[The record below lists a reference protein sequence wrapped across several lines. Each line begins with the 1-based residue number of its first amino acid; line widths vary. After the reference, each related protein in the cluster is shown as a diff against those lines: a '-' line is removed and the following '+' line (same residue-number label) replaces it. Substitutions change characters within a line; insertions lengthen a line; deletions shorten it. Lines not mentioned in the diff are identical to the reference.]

1 MKNLISVT
9 RIYEGHPLLFKTTIP
24 SQIKQ
29 KLREYGD
36 KNSSNK
42 IRGYLISTR
51 SRRIIKSMKK
61 MEKYIFLQKMYLLKD
76 TYHIQCFVPSCIVFW
91 NDFLHSCIE
100 KKEPRF
106 LTSTLSAPSQK

>member
-42 IRGYLISTR
+42 IRGYLIYSEKIN
-51 SRRIIKSMKK
+51 IIKLRKYFNK
-61 MEKYIFLQKMYLLKD
+61 IKTDYQVYEEDGKIYIFTENVSSQRYVSHTVLRSILY
-76 TYHIQCFVPSCIVFW
+76 
-91 NDFLHSCIE
+91 
-100 KKEPRF
+100 RF
-106 LTSTLSAPSQK
+106 LE